1 MLTYD
6 LDRRGKLARYDY
18 LYRCIREDILAGRL
32 TAGEKLPSKRSL
44 ASHLQTAVITV
55 QNAYA
60 QLEAEGYLYT
70 REKRGYYVADVERH
84 PAAPGR
90 APARSAPQPQ
100 RSWLLDLSSG
110 GSGTED
116 FPFSVW
122 AKLMRRVLSEEGEA
136 LLRATP
142 PNGADALRR
151 AIAQHL
157 YRFRG
162 ISAAPEQI
170 VVGAGTE
177 YLYNLIVQLLGR
189 EAVYGVEDPGYSK
202 AARIYALGGA
212 RTAPVL
218 VDEGG
223 VSLRSLEMS
232 GAQILHTSPNHQF
245 PTGAVTPIGRRQS
258 LLRWAEAREGR
269 YIIEDDYDSE
279 FRFTL
284 RPIPTLQS
292 IDRAG
297 RVIYVNTF
305 SRTLAPSLRISYMV
319 LPPRLLERY
328 EQTMSFY
335 SCTVSSFEQYTLA
348 RFISEGYFERHIN
361 KMKNY
366 YREQRHKILA
376 AIHSSPL
383 AAVSQITERNA
394 GTHFVLHINTK
405 LTEAEVRKAALAA
418 DMCLSFYSD
427 YSHNTEENNGCTLV
441 INYAA
446 IEADKIA
453 AVIERLSS
461 LFPECN
467 QIS

>member
-162 ISAAPEQI
+162 ISAAP
-170 VVGAGTE
+170 
-177 YLYNLIVQLLGR
+177 
-189 EAVYGVEDPGYSK
+189 S
-202 AARIYALGGA
+202 ARARSTSITSSSSCSGA
-212 RTAPVL
+212 RPSTAWRTPATPRPRA
-218 VDEGG
+218 
-223 VSLRSLEMS
+223 STRSA
-232 GAQILHTSPNHQF
+232 AQ
-245 PTGAVTPIGRRQS
+245 G
-258 LLRWAEAREGR
+258 
-269 YIIEDDYDSE
+269 
-279 FRFTL
+279 L
-284 RPIPTLQS
+284 RPCLWM
-292 IDRAG
+292 RA
-297 RVIYVNTF
+297 
-305 SRTLAPSLRISYMV
+305 A
-319 LPPRLLERY
+319 
-328 EQTMSFY
+328 
-335 SCTVSSFEQYTLA
+335 
-348 RFISEGYFERHIN
+348 
-361 KMKNY
+361 
-366 YREQRHKILA
+366 
-376 AIHSSPL
+376 
-383 AAVSQITERNA
+383 
-394 GTHFVLHINTK
+394 
-405 LTEAEVRKAALAA
+405 
-418 DMCLSFYSD
+418 
-427 YSHNTEENNGCTLV
+427 
-441 INYAA
+441 
-446 IEADKIA
+446 
-453 AVIERLSS
+453 
-461 LFPECN
+461 
-467 QIS
+467 

>member
-212 RTAPVL
+212 RTSPVL

-319 LPPRLLERY
+319 LPHRLLAAFREKLG
-328 EQTMSFY
+328 FY
-335 SCTVSSFEQYTLA
+335 ASTVSGFEQYTLA
-348 RFISEGYFERHIN
+348 RFMAEGYYEKHLNRMRKRYHQKRDAVIACI
-361 KMKNY
+361 
-366 YREQRHKILA
+366 RGG
-376 AIHSSPL
+376 PL
-383 AAVSQITERNA
+383 AERARITEEDA
-394 GTHFVLHINTK
+394 GLHFLMTLDTTLPDGVLRRRAAQRGVRLAMLSEYYNDPDDAPPHVLVVNYSGIDIEK
-405 LTEAEVRKAALAA
+405 LPRALARLA
-418 DMCLSFYSD
+418 EIGEEQD
-427 YSHNTEENNGCTLV
+427 Y
-441 INYAA
+441 A
-446 IEADKIA
+446 
-453 AVIERLSS
+453 
-461 LFPECN
+461 
-467 QIS
+467 